1 MLTGLDDTDG
11 GDSVNERD
19 QTIASSRKYNGI
31 KQEPFV
37 IGSQGLENG

>member
-11 GDSVNERD
+11 GDSVIERD
-19 QTIASSRKYNGI
+19 QTIVSSRKSNAT
-31 KQEPFV
+31 KQEPIV